1 MKHKIVIFLLT
12 FFTLTKVNASI
23 SPVIFKAKIVLKNK
37 TSFSA
42 YFLSWDIETKD
53 SKGKY
58 MLEPGYKI
66 TDKEFQLFLNKQNN
80 KCGFD
85 KNARK
90 SIKGVRL
97 YKNIYVIQKPDT
109 TLIPSFGFCNKQDV
123 VDIDANEI
131 LYTVFLGVNSLSFP
145 QFEYYGT
152 LVEQLDSSSTKDL
165 QTNKIAANFVLTDT
179 NDLSYGFHFI
189 TTDKTISSKKLE
201 TLICSKNYNIKKMGS
216 EPKYYN
222 RIKTEMAK
230 QRIYLFSEYQ
240 D

>member
-1 MKHKIVIFLLT
+1 MKYIIAIFLLT
-12 FFTLTKVNASI
+12 FFSLTKVNASI

-42 YFLSWDIETKD
+42 YFLTWDTETQD

-58 MLEPGYKI
+58 MLEPDYKI

-85 KNARK
+85 NNTGL

-97 YKNIYVIQKPDT
+97 YKNIYGIQKTDT
-109 TLIPSFGFCNKQDV
+109 MQIPLFGFCNKQDV

-131 LYTVFLGVNSLSFP
+131 LYTFFLGVNSSSFP

-152 LVEQLDSSSTKDL
+152 PVEQLDSSSTKDL
-165 QTNKIAANFVLTDT
+165 QSNKIVANFVLTDT
-179 NDLSYGFHFI
+179 DDLSYGFHFI

-201 TLICSKNYNIKKMGS
+201 ILIRSKNYNMKKMGS

-222 RIKTEMAK
+222 SIKTEIAK
-230 QRIYLFSEYQ
+230 QRIYLFFEYQ

>member
-1 MKHKIVIFLLT
+1 MQRIITLFLLT
-12 FFTLTKVNASI
+12 IFSFTKINASI

-42 YFLSWDIETKD
+42 YFLTWDTETQD

-58 MLEPGYKI
+58 MLDVDYKI
-66 TDKEFQLFLNKQNN
+66 TDKEFQLFLNRKNN
-80 KCGFD
+80 KCGF
-85 KNARK
+85 NNSTGL

-97 YKNIYVIQKPDT
+97 YKNIYGIQKPDT
-109 TLIPSFGFCNKQDV
+109 MQIPLFGFCNKQDV

-131 LYTVFLGVNSLSFP
+131 LYTIFLGVNSSSFP
-145 QFEYYGT
+145 QFEYYGIP
-152 LVEQLDSSSTKDL
+152 VEQLDSTSTKDL
-165 QTNKIAANFVLTDT
+165 QTNKIVANFVLTDT

-201 TLICSKNYNIKKMGS
+201 TLIRSKNYNMTKMVD
-216 EPKYYN
+216 EPSYYSK
-222 RIKTEMAK
+222 IKTEMAK
-230 QRIYLFSEYQ
+230 QRIYIFSENS